1 MLTSASSMM
10 QSEKLESLLCCFLHG
25 APHCHHKTT
34 EGRPLVT
41 KGAKSPWMRAFAS
54 AENKSRLR
62 SWGGLFLLHT
72 SWLAGVQART
82 PAVCVPANTILGSL
96 LGDPEFRLYTQSDK
110 KGFFFP
116 LSKPLPGRW
125 ILIRRISGVES
136 GKPSSELL
144 MKLLQGILAAVPNV
158 LKGCY
163 W

>member
-25 APHCHHKTT
+25 APHYHHKTT

-110 KGFFFP
+110 GFFFP
-116 LSKPLPGRW
+116 PLQTIAREMNSHQAHIW
-125 ILIRRISGVES
+125 SGIWKTQFRAFDETATGYFS
-136 GKPSSELL
+136 CSS
-144 MKLLQGILAAVPNV
+144 
-158 LKGCY
+158 
-163 W
+163 